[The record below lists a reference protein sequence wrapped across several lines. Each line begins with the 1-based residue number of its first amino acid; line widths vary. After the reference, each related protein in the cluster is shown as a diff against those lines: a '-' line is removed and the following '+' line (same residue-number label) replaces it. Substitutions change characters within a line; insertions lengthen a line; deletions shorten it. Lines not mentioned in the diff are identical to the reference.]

1 MKKDILLSAYAI
13 DNALYLLYRKSLDF
27 NFSEDPASAYIA
39 TIANYGLHY
48 YIQTGRASTEFLK
61 AFINLTDCRMNTAI
75 KKCIKAD
82 ARTEADAIRVFKAY
96 LKV

>member
-27 NFSEDPASAYIA
+27 KFSEDPAAAYIA

-48 YIQTGRASTEFLK
+48 YIH
-61 AFINLTDCRMNTAI
+61 
-75 KKCIKAD
+75 
-82 ARTEADAIRVFKAY
+82 
-96 LKV
+96 